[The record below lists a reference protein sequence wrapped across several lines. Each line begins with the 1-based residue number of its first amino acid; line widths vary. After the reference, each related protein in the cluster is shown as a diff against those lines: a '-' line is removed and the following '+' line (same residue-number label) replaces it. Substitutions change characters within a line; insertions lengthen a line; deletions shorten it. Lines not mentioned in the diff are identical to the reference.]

1 VPISGQHKPVWKLS
15 QTGDKAANLKEL
27 SADLLAYEDKMSGK
41 ENLLSKMP
49 GYQRFESV
57 FGSPQKTTVSNERFS
72 EYMKS
77 LEETYV
83 QKIPKKLL
91 KKLKERVYTLMKNI

>member
-1 VPISGQHKPVWKLS
+1 
-15 QTGDKAANLKEL
+15 
-27 SADLLAYEDKMSGK
+27 MSGK
-41 ENLLSKMP
+41 DNPLSKMP

-57 FGSPQKTTVSNERFS
+57 FESLQKTTVSNERFS

-91 KKLKERVYTLMKNI
+91 KKLKERVQTLMKNIQKALEA

>member
-1 VPISGQHKPVWKLS
+1 MPISGQHKPVWKLS

-49 GYQRFESV
+49 GYQCFESV
-57 FGSPQKTTVSNERFS
+57 FESLQMTTVSNERFS

-77 LEETYV
+77 LETYV
-83 QKIPKKLL
+83 QKIPKNFSKSS
-91 KKLKERVYTLMKNI
+91 KNGFKPS